1 MSKVQVFPLGTV
13 EVRRTDLPDSPIIT
27 VVFESIEN
35 GTAVVTASLGQV
47 TLTRV
52 PLQDLTL
59 LYGAIEYAAQELEK
73 DFRRST
79 EGPKRDTEVPS
90 TTVPNQSSG
99 SGAGGPP
106 VG

>member
-1 MSKVQVFPLGTV
+1 MSKGQVFPLGTV
-13 EVRRTDLPDSPIIT
+13 EVRRTDLPDSPVIT

-35 GTAVVTASLGQV
+35 GPAVATASLGQV

-52 PLQDLTL
+52 PLQDLAL

-73 DFRRST
+73 DFRRFT
-79 EGPKRDTEVPS
+79 EGSNRDTEVPAA
-90 TTVPNQSSG
+90 TVPNQSSG
-99 SGAGGPP
+99 GGAGGTP